1 MEQDPAPAR
10 WQPTCFA
17 GEARLRFETDS
28 VELQAWLSGQSVTR
42 DVSNASDTDTDTD
55 NRMMAV
61 QLWADEALLL
71 AEWPL
76 GPLQPDP
83 RRLTPVGGRV
93 PLAQPAGQARRRLAL
108 KLVSGQPGSWDR
120 LHDCKRLLLPHRFLQ
135 PSLTGSVQVRFAGGE
150 LKLAIAGISNPR
162 VAGELSGTLALEL
175 WALQRPY
182 DGGPF
187 QGQPLGSLTLG
198 SLGGQEQWSD
208 LGPSWR
214 WPDTVPLAVAQ
225 GPLTLMLREWTPAAY
240 VTRDWRRLDWPRQP
254 DDGQAVSVNR
264 STTARLRSVP
274 GVSDRLARQLVAS
287 RPFASLDEL
296 LRVRGMN
303 ERLHARLRDRLVL

>member
-17 GEARLRFETDS
+17 GEARLHFETDN
-28 VELQAWLSGQSVTR
+28 VELQAWLGCQPGTR
-42 DVSNASDTDTDTD
+42 DISDTG
-55 NRMMAV
+55 NRTMAV

-76 GPLQPDP
+76 GPLQPDQQ
-83 RRLTPVGGRV
+83 RLAPVGGRV
-93 PLAQPAGQARRRLAL
+93 PLVQPAGQARRRLAL

-120 LHDCKRLLLPHRFLQ
+120 LHACKRLVLPHRFLQ
-135 PSLTGSVQVRFAGGE
+135 PSLAGSVQVRVHGDE
-150 LKLAIAGISNPR
+150 LKLAIAGISNLR
-162 VAGELSGTLALEL
+162 AAGELSGTLALEL
-175 WALQRPY
+175 WALQQPY

-198 SLGGQEQWSD
+198 RLGGQQQWSD
-208 LGPSWR
+208 LCPSWH
-214 WPDTVPLAVAQ
+214 WSAAALPLAGQQ
-225 GPLTLMLREWTPAAY
+225 GQLTLMLREWTPAAY

-254 DDGQAVSVNR
+254 DGQAVSVNR
-264 STTARLRSVP
+264 STTARLRSVS

-287 RPFASLDEL
+287 RPFASLEQL
-296 LRVRGMN
+296 QRVRGMN
-303 ERLHARLRDRLVL
+303 NRLYARLRDQLVL